1 MNLLSHLGGHL
12 PFAALVADPLFAT
25 DRDGDSGSRTLVGT
39 CIVLLVLAIV
49 ISIGVWMGRRERA

>member
-1 MNLLSHLGGHL
+1 MNLLSHLGGPI
-12 PFAALVADPLFAT
+12 PFAALVVDPLFAT
-25 DRDGDSGSRTLVGT
+25 DRDGDSGGRTLVGT

>member
-1 MNLLSHLGGHL
+1 MNLSHLGGHL

-39 CIVLLVLAIV
+39 CIVLMVLAIV